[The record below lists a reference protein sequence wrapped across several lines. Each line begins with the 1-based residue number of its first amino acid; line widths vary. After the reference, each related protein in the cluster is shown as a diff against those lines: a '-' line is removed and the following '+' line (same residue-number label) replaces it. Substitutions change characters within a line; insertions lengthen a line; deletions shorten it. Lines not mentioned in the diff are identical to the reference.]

1 MEWTSKITA
10 ILLVVL
16 IQFFI
21 VALVFFGFLL
31 DPLIGVWVVAI
42 YFLVIGS
49 FLMYYYVLS
58 KFSSMTKKNIN
69 NKM

>member
-21 VALVFFGFLL
+21 AALVFLGFLL

-58 KFSSMTKKNIN
+58 KFSPMAKKNIN
-69 NKM
+69 NIM